1 MLFLCLGLLAG
12 KDLSC
17 KLCPFQCIG
26 AGDPFS
32 ATFSDPSDAV
42 FDALFR

>member
-1 MLFLCLGLLAG
+1 MLFLCLDLLAG

-26 AGDPFS
+26 PGDPFS
-32 ATFSDPSDAV
+32 TTFSDPTDAA
-42 FDALFR
+42 FDDLVR